1 MRRGAPRG
9 AVLGAPGRAIGAGEE
24 LRGALSWGSRGLS
37 WCWRGLALA
46 LAVMMGIPSVVKLRV
61 PFSSLRDLVLTAVSV
76 TVGTVIL
83 HVVAHLTLAGVIDM
97 EKLLLGLSI
106 CCPGI
111 TMVQFISPIPIVL
124 EAVSKMSAANLPVQ
138 VFQSQAIC
146 NILGISYGIQIH
158 NPAVLVTNLF
168 GLGCQTM
175 YLASDHYVR
184 SSNTQWTWFVACGI
198 GIFNCGLY
206 YFAQVASITLLGHMI
221 TLFNVIL
228 FAAPLAKLGTILRTR
243 SAASLPAA
251 MIYISVVNNG
261 AWALFALLLDDMVLL
276 LPSVLGY
283 MLSAFQVLVIL
294 WCRGILPWDLS
305 FLLLP
310 CREHRDTKELED
322 PFGLPSAH
330 TPMCG
335 KRKGSQSNDVELAT
349 SPNGFGQPALAG

>member
-1 MRRGAPRG
+1 M
-9 AVLGAPGRAIGAGEE
+9 GAGGE
-24 LRGALSWGSRGLS
+24 LRDVLSRGVRGWS
-37 WCWRGLALA
+37 WCWRALA
-46 LAVMMGIPSVVKLRV
+46 PALAAVADAPYAVKLRV
-61 PFSSLRDLVLTAVSV
+61 PLSSLRDLVLTAVSV
-76 TVGTVIL
+76 AIGVVIL
-83 HVVAHLTLAGVIDM
+83 YAIANLALAGVIDM

-106 CCPGI
+106 CCPGV
-111 TMVQFISPIPIVL
+111 TMVQFISPIPVVL
-124 EAVSKMSAANLPVQ
+124 EAVSKMSVANLPVQ

-184 SSNTQWTWFVACGI
+184 SSNTQWIWFVACGI
-198 GIFNCGLY
+198 CIFNSGLY
-206 YFAQVASITLLGHMI
+206 FFAQVSSITMLGHMI

-251 MIYISVVNNG
+251 MIYISVLNNG
-261 AWALFALLLDDMVLL
+261 SWTLFALLLDDMVLL

-283 MLSAFQVLVIL
+283 LLSAFQVLVIL
-294 WCRGILPWDLS
+294 WCRGILAWDLS

-310 CREHRDTKELED
+310 CREHRDAQELED
-322 PFGLPSAH
+322 PFGLQSAQM
-330 TPMCG
+330 PMRG
-335 KRKGSQSNDVELAT
+335 KRKGSQSDLVELAASPT
-349 SPNGFGQPALAG
+349 SFGKPALAG